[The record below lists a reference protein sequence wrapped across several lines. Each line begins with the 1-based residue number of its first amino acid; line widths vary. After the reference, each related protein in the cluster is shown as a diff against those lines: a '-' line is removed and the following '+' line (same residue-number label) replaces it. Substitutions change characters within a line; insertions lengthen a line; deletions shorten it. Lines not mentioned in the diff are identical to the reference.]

1 MRIGICDD
9 DKVWC
14 GTAERILDNF
24 FEQLGREGEVFCFY
38 TEEELLAYKGV
49 PLDILF
55 LDIQLREDKGEGIS
69 LAAKINEK
77 WKTCQIAYLTNYLF
91 YATEVYNTS
100 HIFFVLKQ
108 QFEQKLPEI
117 FRKIF
122 HQMEQ
127 KDKKLVFS
135 VIGNEKVCL
144 APEEIYYFER
154 SRRATVISSVWGKF
168 SVWDKIADLEKRL
181 PELDFVKCHSSYIV
195 YFPAVREMKK
205 NEFVMENGDRITI
218 SRSHEKKVK
227 ERFMKWSLTQM
238 I

>member
-100 HIFFVLKQ
+100 HIFFVL
-108 QFEQKLPEI
+108 
-117 FRKIF
+117 
-122 HQMEQ
+122 
-127 KDKKLVFS
+127 
-135 VIGNEKVCL
+135 
-144 APEEIYYFER
+144 
-154 SRRATVISSVWGKF
+154 
-168 SVWDKIADLEKRL
+168 
-181 PELDFVKCHSSYIV
+181 
-195 YFPAVREMKK
+195 
-205 NEFVMENGDRITI
+205 
-218 SRSHEKKVK
+218 
-227 ERFMKWSLTQM
+227 
-238 I
+238 

>member
-135 VIGNEKVCL
+135 VIGKEKVCL

-154 SRRATVISSVWGKF
+154 SRRATVISSVWGNF
-168 SVWDKIADLEKRL
+168 LSGTRSLIWKRGFRSL
-181 PELDFVKCHSSYIV
+181 
-195 YFPAVREMKK
+195 
-205 NEFVMENGDRITI
+205 I
-218 SRSHEKKVK
+218 S
-227 ERFMKWSLTQM
+227 
-238 I
+238 